1 MGRVTRAR
9 RFILNNNP
17 VFKEFDLS
25 FENRVILF
33 AEIFV
38 HRKIAD
44 ALRDRNPSYKIGLFQ

>member
-44 ALRDRNPSYKIGLFQ
+44 ALRDRNPSYKIGLF

>member
-9 RFILNNNP
+9 RFILNNP
-17 VFKEFDLS
+17 VFKEFDLP

-44 ALRDRNPSYKIGLFQ
+44 ALRDRNPSYKIGLF